1 MATPAG
7 CQVLEAWTRR
17 RTVSRGR
24 KQHRTLGYTFGWL
37 DENKA
42 KKGSTLVEL
51 SYGRYVAVWR
61 RQGREWQVESFLR
74 LGGTAPLP
82 PPPPDALIVD
92 GGNSRPTEP
101 AN

>member
-7 CQVLEAWTRR
+7 CPVLVAWTRR
-17 RTVSRGR
+17 RTASPGASNNF
-24 KQHRTLGYTFGWL
+24 FGWL

-74 LGGTAPLP
+74 LDGTAPLP

-92 GGNSRPTEP
+92 GGNSRPADP